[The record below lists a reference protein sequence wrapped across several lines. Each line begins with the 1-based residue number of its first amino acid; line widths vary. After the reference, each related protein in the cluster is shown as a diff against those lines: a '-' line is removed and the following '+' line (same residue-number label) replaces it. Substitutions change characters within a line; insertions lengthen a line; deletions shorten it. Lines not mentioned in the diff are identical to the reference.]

1 MTTFLVYCSKN
12 RDVAVLVT
20 DCSVYYGRG
29 GTSAPLFPPQKPQP
43 SPSLPAVASAA
54 VKTAAAVILVISH
67 T

>member
-20 DCSVYYGRG
+20 DCSIHYITVEEVPVRRL
-29 GTSAPLFPPQKPQP
+29 SFPLTLL
-43 SPSLPAVASAA
+43 SRCLASAA
-54 VKTAAAVILVISH
+54 VKTAAAVILVISPH